1 MATLVMIRGNSGS
14 GKTSLAEALQL
25 HYGRRTLLISQDTV
39 RRTMLRE
46 KVTPGNLSISLTE
59 TIARF
64 GHAEDLLVIIEG
76 FYEAEIYGEML
87 ARLRDLFAPRVFVY
101 YYDIPF
107 EETVK
112 RHATRAKKE
121 DFTAADMKRWW
132 IDRDYL
138 GWEEEVLITAEMSL
152 EEAFDMIC
160 KTIEGDNG
168 RVL

>member
-1 MATLVMIRGNSGS
+1 MATLVIIRGNSGS
-14 GKTSLAEALQL
+14 GKTSLSEALQE
-25 HYGRRTLLISQDTV
+25 HYGRRTLLISQDNV

-46 KVTPGNLSISLTE
+46 KVEPGNLSILLTE

-112 RHATRAKKE
+112 RHATRAKKD

-132 IDRDYL
+132 IDKDYL
-138 GWEEEVLITAEMSL
+138 GWEEETFFTAGIHL
-152 EEAFDMIC
+152 EAACEMIC
-160 KTIEGDNG
+160 KKIEDKHG
-168 RVL
+168 RTL